1 MSVTELQKKDTATE
15 QSWLVYNIKRLMAA
29 KGLNEATLA
38 KKTSI
43 PQPTLHKILSGKTAD
58 PRVSTLKLI
67 SEFFNISLDCAIY
80 TPPHEQFDLAI
91 NGVKRQTKHIPII
104 SWQQAVDAAS
114 FLTILTPSN
123 WEDWQ
128 IATVKSEQV
137 VSLVSKSSMEPR
149 FSKGTLLMLD
159 LNAKPIDGDL
169 VVVHYPNT
177 DEATLRQ
184 LFLDGPVK
192 RLKTLNQEQDGD
204 ILDDKIRILG
214 VIIQTTRIFH
224 DN

>member
-1 MSVTELQKKDTATE
+1 MNVIQLQKKESTSE
-15 QSWLVYNIKRLMAA
+15 QSWLVHNIKRLMAA

-38 KKTSI
+38 KRTSI

-67 SEFFNISLDCAIY
+67 SEFFNISLDAVIY

-104 SWQQAVDAAS
+104 SWQQCVDAENC
-114 FLTILTPSN
+114 LTTLSPNN

-128 IATVKSEQV
+128 IATVKSEKV

-149 FSKGTLLMLD
+149 FPKGTLLMLD
-159 LNAKPIDGDL
+159 LNAKPVDGDL

-192 RLKTLNQEQDGD
+192 RLNTLNQEHDGD
-204 ILDDKIRILG
+204 ILDDKISILG
-214 VIIQTTRIFH
+214 TVIQATRIFH

>member
-1 MSVTELQKKDTATE
+1 MTVIQLQKKENTGE
-15 QSWLVYNIKRLMAA
+15 QSWLVHNIKRLMAA

-67 SEFFNISLDCAIY
+67 SEFFNISLDAVIY

-91 NGVKRQTKHIPII
+91 NGVRRQTKHIPVI
-104 SWQQAVDAAS
+104 SWQQAVDATS
-114 FLTILTPSN
+114 FLTTLAPSN

-137 VSLVSKSSMEPR
+137 ISLVSKISMEPR

-192 RLKTLNQEQDGD
+192 RLNSLNQEHDGD
-204 ILDDKIRILG
+204 ILDDNIRILG
-214 VIIQTTRIFH
+214 VVIQATRVLH

>member
-1 MSVTELQKKDTATE
+1 MSVIQLQKKESTSE
-15 QSWLVYNIKRLMAA
+15 QSWLVHNIKRLMTA

-38 KKTSI
+38 KRTSI

-67 SEFFNISLDCAIY
+67 SEFFNISLDAVIY

-91 NGVKRQTKHIPII
+91 NGVRRQTKHIPVI
-104 SWQQAVDAAS
+104 SWQQCVDAAN
-114 FLTILTPSN
+114 FLTTLAPSN

-137 VSLVSKSSMEPR
+137 VSLVSKISMEPR
-149 FSKGTLLMLD
+149 FPKGTLLMLD
-159 LNAKPIDGDL
+159 LNAKPVDGDL

-192 RLKTLNQEQDGD
+192 RLNSLNQEPDCD

-214 VIIQTTRIFH
+214 TIIQATRIFH

>member
-1 MSVTELQKKDTATE
+1 MSVIQLQKKESTSE
-15 QSWLVYNIKRLMAA
+15 QSWLVHNIKRLMAA

-67 SEFFNISLDCAIY
+67 SEFFNISLDAVIY

-91 NGVKRQTKHIPII
+91 NGVRRQTKHIPVI
-104 SWQQAVDAAS
+104 SWQQCVDAAS
-114 FLTILTPSN
+114 FLTTLAPSN
-123 WEDWQ
+123 WADWQ

-137 VSLVSKSSMEPR
+137 VSLVSKISMEPR
-149 FSKGTLLMLD
+149 FPKGTLLMLD
-159 LNAKPIDGDL
+159 LNAKPVDGDL
-169 VVVHYPNT
+169 VVAHYPNT

-192 RLKTLNQEQDGD
+192 RLNSLNQEPDCD

-214 VIIQTTRIFH
+214 TIIQATRIFH